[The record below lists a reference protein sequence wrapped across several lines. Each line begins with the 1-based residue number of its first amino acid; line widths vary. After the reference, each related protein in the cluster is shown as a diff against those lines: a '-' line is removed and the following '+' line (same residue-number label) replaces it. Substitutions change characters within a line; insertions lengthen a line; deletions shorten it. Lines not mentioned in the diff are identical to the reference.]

1 MNSAKKSRAYTGA
14 RILRL
19 LQLRLRLIIAALF
32 GLVVTL
38 LLPSDWLLTTR
49 ILTGWNAGVVLYLV
63 LAYEI
68 IVRADLGR
76 LRRRA
81 AQEDEGR
88 FAILVL
94 TVAAALFSL
103 GAILYELGA
112 VPGGPTRNPPHL
124 LLGAT
129 TIFLSWSFIHTMF
142 ALHYAHEYHSERG
155 KRPGG
160 LGFPGS
166 GDPDYWDFVYFSFVI
181 GMTCQVSDVAIT
193 SKAIRRTAI
202 AHGVVSFVF
211 NVALF
216 ALTVNIAGSAL

>member
-1 MNSAKKSRAYTGA
+1 MPSAKTSRSDAGA
-14 RILRL
+14 RLLRV
-19 LQLRLRLIIAALF
+19 LQLRLRLIIAALV
-32 GLVVTL
+32 GVVVAI
-38 LLPSDWLLTTR
+38 LLPSDWLLATR
-49 ILTGWNAGVVLYLV
+49 ILTGWDAGIALYLI

-68 IVRADLGR
+68 IARADLER

-94 TVAAALFSL
+94 TAAASLFSL
-103 GAILYELGA
+103 GAILFELGA

-124 LLGAT
+124 LLGAI
-129 TIFLSWSFIHTMF
+129 TIFLSWSFIHTIF
-142 ALHYAHEYHSERG
+142 ALHYAHEYYSDRG
-155 KRPGG
+155 KRAGG

-166 GDPDYWDFVYFSFVI
+166 GEPDYWDFVYFSFVI

-193 SKAIRRTAI
+193 SKAIRRTAT

-211 NVALF
+211 NVALL